1 MKNRLLCAMLCAA
14 LGLSLAACSGSGGAG
29 LFGASQRPGS
39 IDSDELQF
47 QPPQEGDPVATI
59 ATSLGDISVVLY
71 PQYAPLAV
79 ENFTAL
85 AQQGY
90 FDGIVFHRV
99 EKDFIIQS
107 GDATGTG
114 RSGASIWGSAS
125 YPNEITGVLRHYA
138 GALATANASDGS
150 VGNLSQFYIVS
161 SPAGSVDRAAA
172 ATLTEAGREG
182 SVVNAYRAAGGAP
195 YLDGLDT
202 VFGQVYSG
210 MEVVDAINAVETDDS
225 GRPLEDV
232 AILSVTVGAYSA
244 AAQPQDASGT
254 SPQST
259 AASSPPASDP
269 AAAGSAS
276 PAA

>member
-1 MKNRLLCAMLCAA
+1 MLCAA

-29 LFGASQRPGS
+29 LFGGSQRPDS

-59 ATSLGDISVVLY
+59 STSLGDISVVLY

-114 RSGASIWGSAS
+114 RSGASIWDNAS
-125 YPNEITGVLRHYA
+125 YPNEITGMLRHYA
-138 GALATANASDGS
+138 GALATANAADGS

-161 SPAGSVDRAAA
+161 SPVGSVDRAAA
-172 ATLTEAGREG
+172 TTLTEAGLDE
-182 SVVNAYRAAGGAP
+182 SVVDAYRAAGGAP

-210 MEVVDAINAVETDDS
+210 MDVVDAINAVETDDG

-232 AILSVTVGAYSA
+232 TILSVTVGTYSA
-244 AAQPQDASGT
+244 AAQPQDASGS
-254 SPQST
+254 SPQNA
-259 AASSPPASDP
+259 AASSPPASEP
-269 AAAGSAS
+269 AAAVPSSSA
-276 PAA
+276 A